1 MPNAELTFSSGET
14 SLSVRSFRI
23 DDAVSRP
30 FTVTVQ
36 AMSPNQIDLETIVGQ
51 SAALALDGGA
61 VGGDSDTRRWS
72 GVCQHIEQVQAETI
86 GLSTYEVSIK
96 PTLWLL
102 TQRRGY
108 RVFQHLTIPD
118 IVDQVLTTYSITATW
133 QVDRRRYP
141 KLWYKLQYGESDYSF
156 FCRLLEEAGIA
167 FIFSSNT
174 SGASGGTSGGD
185 TQLVL
190 SDSLQS
196 GTPRTPALTWTD
208 NPNTAVKQE
217 EVTELRLAHEVRPGA
232 YSIRDYDFRRPA
244 FALYGDAV
252 RAPAPE
258 TDLEQ
263 YRYEPGA
270 FLVETGSGGVS
281 APSPPAG
288 DTPVADDKGV
298 ARYDD
303 KFGADRANRA
313 LLGERM
319 GRRYVTLRTSVL
331 DLGPG
336 TVFDVSN
343 HPSAELASGS
353 HLLVV
358 EQTVQGTVAGEWTM
372 RVRAVFTD
380 VHYRPPLITPKPTVD
395 GVQSA
400 LVVGPTDQEI
410 TTDEFGRVRV
420 QFPWDRQGQNDD
432 DSSCWIRVS
441 QGWAG
446 TGFGLVNLP
455 RVGQEVLVGFLDG
468 DPDQPIVV
476 GRVFNASNPVPYTLP
491 EHRTRSTW
499 KSRSSPGGGG
509 FNEVMFEDL
518 AARELFWVQAE
529 KDLRKLV
536 KNDETITVGRDRQ
549 KLVKHNETE
558 VVGVN
563 RTEVTLQDRTEIT
576 RGDRTTVIHGNRE
589 ELVKRDA
596 VLRVEGDRVIYVGG
610 DQHLMVMGTKR
621 ERIERDR
628 HVLVRGNRNEQVGG
642 TYGLTAGSHQ
652 IVCGNQAVGAGTIHL
667 KAAAKIVIEAPDI
680 TLKAAGGFV
689 HIHGGGVEIK
699 GAQVKINSGGTA
711 GVLETGGGGNPSM
724 PLEAKV
730 EEPRAP
736 TPEDVSQTLLGPGR

>member
-1 MPNAELTFSSGET
+1 MPLAVLSFDSGDT
-14 SLSVRSFRI
+14 SLSVRSFRVE
-23 DDAVSRP
+23 DAVSRP
-30 FTVTVQ
+30 FTASVTAV
-36 AMSPNQIDLETIVGQ
+36 SPNQIDLETIVGRG
-51 SAALALDGGA
+51 AALALDAGFAGGRH
-61 VGGDSDTRRWS
+61 DTRRWG
-72 GVCQHIEQVQAETI
+72 GVCQHIEQVKAEPT
-86 GLSTYEVSIK
+86 GLSTYELRIK

-108 RVFQHLTIPD
+108 RVFQHLSIPD
-118 IVDQVLTTYSITATW
+118 IVDRVLSPYAITPTW
-133 QVDRRRYP
+133 QIDRGRYS
-141 KLWYKLQYGESDYSF
+141 KLWYKLQYGESDYAF

-167 FIFSSNT
+167 FTFVSSDA
-174 SGASGGTSGGD
+174 SGAAGAAGGVAAG
-185 TQLVL
+185 TQLVIGDAL
-190 SDSLQS
+190 EKAA
-196 GTPRTPALTWTD
+196 PRTPALTWTD

-217 EVTELRLAHEVRPGA
+217 QVTELHLSHEVRPGA
-232 YSIRDYDFRRPA
+232 YTIRDFDFRRPA
-244 FALYGDAV
+244 FGLSGEAD

-258 TDLEQ
+258 TELEQ

-270 FLVETGSGGVS
+270 FLIETSRS
-281 APSPPAG
+281 AAVPPAG
-288 DTPVADDKGV
+288 DTPAADDKAI

-303 KFGADRANRA
+303 KLGADRASRA
-313 LLGERM
+313 LAGARM
-319 GRRYVTLRTSVL
+319 GRRAVTLRTSIL
-331 DLGPG
+331 DLGTG
-336 TVFDVSN
+336 AVFSVSG
-343 HPSAELASGS
+343 HPHAELASGAN
-353 HLLVV
+353 LLVV
-358 EQTVQGTVAGEWTM
+358 EQTAEGTIDGEWTM

-380 VHYRPPLITPKPTVD
+380 VPYRPPLVTPKPTVD

-400 LVVGPTDQEI
+400 TVVGPSDQEI
-410 TTDEFGRVRV
+410 HTDEFGRVRI
-420 QFPWDRQGQNDD
+420 QFPWDREGGNDD
-432 DSSCWIRVS
+432 NSSCWVRVS

-455 RVGQEVLVGFLDG
+455 RVGQEVLVGFLEG

-476 GRVFNASNPVPYTLP
+476 GRVFNAQNLVPYPLP

-509 FNEVMFEDL
+509 FNEIMFEDL
-518 AARELFWVQAE
+518 AARELFWMQAE

-549 KLVKHNETE
+549 KLVKRNETE
-558 VVGVN
+558 VVNVN

-576 RGDRTTVIHGNRE
+576 RKDRTTVIHGNRE

-596 VLRVEGDRVIYVGG
+596 VLRVEGNRVIYVGG

-621 ERIERDR
+621 ERVERDR

-642 TYGLTAGSHQ
+642 NYGLTAGSHQ

-667 KAAAKIVIEAPDI
+667 KAASKIVIEAPDV

-699 GAQVKINSGGTA
+699 GATVKINSGGSA
-711 GVLETGGGGNPSM
+711 GSLGTGGGGDPEK

-730 EEPRAP
+730 EEPKAP
-736 TPEDVSQTLLGPGR
+736 TPDDVSVTLLGPGR